1 MRHAKAEPYGEDDS
15 ERLLTS
21 RGRSDAADAG
31 RYLASVGLVPD
42 HALVSQAARTQA
54 TWEEVCA
61 ASGSTAQAEVSEA
74 LYSATPEAVLQAVRA
89 LPDEVGTVIYV
100 GHNPTAAHVAHQLI
114 DGEGDPEVVKGLLQG
129 FPPAALAVFE
139 LPGDWADLAE
149 GEGRLT
155 HFHVGHG

>member
-15 ERLLTS
+15 DRLLTS
-21 RGRSDAADAG
+21 RGRSDAAAAG
-31 RYLASVGLVPD
+31 RYLASAGLVPE

-54 TWEEVCA
+54 TWEEVRA
-61 ASGSTAQAEVSEA
+61 ASGSTAQAEISDA
-74 LYSATPEAVLQAVRA
+74 LYAATPEAVLELVRA
-89 LPDEVGTVIYV
+89 LPDDVSTVIYV

-114 DGEGDPEVVKGLLQG
+114 NGEGDPEVVKGLLEG

-139 LPGDWADLAE
+139 VSGDWADIAE
-149 GEGRLT
+149 GEARLT